1 MSEIDKFEAQKF
13 KPGQSGNPAGKPK
26 GVVSGRLKALGA
38 LDRLMGKEENIEILE
53 TALEEA
59 FRKKPVWF
67 FANIVMPLLPK
78 ETRGTFDSG
87 DRVIEW
93 RGLLTVGGTGDGG
106 EGSSEVLN
114 CGSSEVVDAGEG
126 GDAD

>member
-1 MSEIDKFEAQKF
+1 MSETDRFEAQKF
-13 KPGQSGNPAGKPK
+13 KPGQSGNPAGKAK

-93 RGLLTVGGTGDGG
+93 RGLLSVCEEVTGKAAGPSAVEAGG
-106 EGSSEVLN
+106 ETRS
-114 CGSSEVVDAGEG
+114 A
-126 GDAD
+126 